1 MINRESIEPLY
12 VGLERQRESSHR
24 VFIIRTG
31 GCAEIDRWAAINDER
46 RTDVE
51 RMLLLCE
58 FNAAIDLLP
67 PQPHIDDPI
76 SRLAPSSPSTDRL
89 LSICH
94 PPSTTKFIGNARSRK
109 PKRSY
114 SRTISLAI
122 LISLFTAQR

>member
-67 PQPHIDDPI
+67 PRPHIDDPI
-76 SRLAPSSPSTDRL
+76 SLRLRPRPIASS
-89 LSICH
+89 LSATLH
-94 PPSTTKFIGNARSRK
+94 PPRNLLETRVPESQSGRIR
-109 PKRSY
+109 
-114 SRTISLAI
+114 
-122 LISLFTAQR
+122 AQFR

>member
-51 RMLLLCE
+51 RMLLLRE

-67 PQPHIDDPI
+67 PRPHIDDPI
-76 SRLAPSSPSTDRL
+76 SLRLRPRPIASS
-89 LSICH
+89 LSATLH
-94 PPSTTKFIGNARSRK
+94 PPRNLLETRVPESQSGRIR
-109 PKRSY
+109 
-114 SRTISLAI
+114 
-122 LISLFTAQR
+122 AQFR